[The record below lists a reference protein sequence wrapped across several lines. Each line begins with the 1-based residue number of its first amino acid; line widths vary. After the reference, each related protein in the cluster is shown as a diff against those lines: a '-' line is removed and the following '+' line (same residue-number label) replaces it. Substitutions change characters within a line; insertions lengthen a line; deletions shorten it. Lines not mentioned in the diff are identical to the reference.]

1 MIDEGLAE
9 PDDAYREAIEILKA
23 EAPSLPYGAV
33 VVDEAQDMG
42 EQAFRLIRAIVPEK
56 TGGDRNSIFIVGD
69 AHQRIYGRRATMT
82 ACGINVRGRSRQLR
96 LNYRTSDEIRK
107 WAVSVLE
114 GVPVDDLDEGA
125 DSLKGYTTAFRGP
138 APELASF
145 SSEEKEVG
153 AQVEWILARQGTRNV
168 IGRHWRPAAHDRPDR
183 RRRTKACRRRPRKHQ
198 ASTEH
203 VRRPPATGR
212 AAVDHAPRQW
222 AGISGRGD
230 PVPVEID
237 LSPAMGAERGCR

>member
-69 AHQRIYGRRATMT
+69 AHQHIYGRRATMT

-125 DSLKGYTTAFRGP
+125 DSLKRYTSAHSAALRRSSRASP
-138 APELASF
+138 ARRKRSAHWSNGFSPSRHEEPYWATFGVLLRTTGQIDGVARKLADAGLESI
-145 SSEEKEVG
+145 K
-153 AQVEWILARQGTRNV
+153 LR
-168 IGRHWRPAAHDRPDR
+168 
-183 RRRTKACRRRPRKHQ
+183 
-198 ASTEH
+198 TEH

-212 AAVDHAPRQW
+212 AAVDHALR
-222 AGISGRGD
+222 AG
-230 PVPVEID
+230 
-237 LSPAMGAERGCR
+237 